1 MPSIATSPA
10 DDAYNAPPR
19 SVLSGMSASPEI
31 AAIVVACDSGPW
43 LGECVRRL
51 QASQPPIEVVV
62 VDNASRDG
70 SIEALPEGLTL
81 LSNAVNRG
89 FASAC
94 NQGARASSAPF
105 LAFVNPDVLLAADT
119 LARLLDKLR
128 GRREIGLIGACLRD
142 AKGRLDPACR
152 RRDPTPWRALMSLT
166 GLARMSR
173 RWPAL
178 AGIEA
183 DPVPMPEYIE
193 YPDAVSGALMLM
205 PRSVFEQIGGF
216 DEGYFLHGEDLDL
229 CRRVRKAGWRVALA
243 GDVEV
248 LHLRGTSSRRRPL
261 LVLWE
266 KHRGMLRYYAKFERG
281 RLPFGLR
288 WSVPLALWA
297 LLLLRLPRA
306 LVQALWVA
314 KSGRIQVE
322 P

>member
-1 MPSIATSPA
+1 M
-10 DDAYNAPPR
+10 
-19 SVLSGMSASPEI
+19 SVSPEI

-70 SIEALPEGLTL
+70 SIDALPRGVVL
-81 LSNAVNRG
+81 LRNAENRG
-89 FASAC
+89 FGAAC
-94 NQGARASSAPF
+94 NQGVRASAAPY
-105 LAFVNPDVLLAADT
+105 LAFVNPDVLLEAET
-119 LARLLDKLR
+119 LARLLDKIR

-142 AKGRLDPACR
+142 AQGRLDPACR
-152 RRDPTPWRALMSLT
+152 RRDPTPWRALMSLS
-166 GLARMSR
+166 GLARLAR

-183 DPVPMPEYIE
+183 EPVPMPEYVE

-205 PRSVFEQIGGF
+205 PRSVFEAIGGF

-229 CRRVRKAGWRVALA
+229 CRRVRKAGLRVALA

-248 LHLRGTSSRRRPL
+248 LHLRGISSRRRPL
-261 LVLWE
+261 LVLWH
-266 KHRGMLRYYAKFERG
+266 KHRGMLRYYSKFERA
-281 RLPFGLR
+281 RLPFSLR

-297 LLLLRLPRA
+297 LFLLRLPRA
-306 LVQALWVA
+306 LVQALRA
-314 KSGRIQVE
+314 ANSGRGQVE